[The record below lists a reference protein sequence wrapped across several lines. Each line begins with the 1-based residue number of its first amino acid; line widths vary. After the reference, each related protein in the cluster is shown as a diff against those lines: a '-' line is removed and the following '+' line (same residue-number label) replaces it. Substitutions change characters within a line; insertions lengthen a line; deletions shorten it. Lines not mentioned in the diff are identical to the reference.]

1 MATWSTFR
9 TQVRKELE
17 EVSSGIWDDSQLLW
31 WANEAAYDIAIRTKP
46 TRDWQYTTC
55 VVGQSTYDLPD
66 GSLEVIAIYCG
77 NDADDDRVQLVR
89 QEFRDWHNLDVEN
102 GKPKAYAIDDDSII
116 LRPAPD
122 KAYEL
127 SYLRYA
133 LPAEIVADTDSM
145 PFESRYNAALSY
157 YIKSKAYEQTL
168 DWGSADAL
176 MQRYNMEVEK
186 IQIQETQ
193 EANSTYRAS
202 VVSVY

>member
-9 TQVRKELE
+9 TQIRKELE
-17 EVSSGIWDDSQLLW
+17 EASSGIWDDSQLLW
-31 WANEAAYDIAIRTKP
+31 WANEATYDIAIRTKP

-66 GSLEVIAIYCG
+66 HSLEVIAVYCG
-77 NDADDDRVQLVR
+77 TDADDDRTQLTR
-89 QEFRDWHNLDVEN
+89 QEFRDWRNLDIAD
-102 GKPKAYAIDDDSII
+102 GKPWAYAIDDDSII

-133 LPAEIVADTDSM
+133 LPAEMTADTDPM

-176 MQRYNMEVEK
+176 MQRYNMEMDK
-186 IQIQETQ
+186 ILIQETQ
-193 EANSTYRAS
+193 EANSAYHAS